1 MHQLTLCLFFHPPFF
16 PVCLTHSPPYSYA
29 PLSIYPSIFFM
40 YNQLSLSHTL
50 LKPLKPHAPLSLEG
64 HPYNSLASEVCP
76 PQKNLPS
83 HLWPIVSRN
92 LYTSF
97 LFSLCTTTLYHAC
110 IHSHSYSSLPF
121 HTHTHTSVPTPSS
134 VFTSCRHTPTH
145 SHTGGFSSTLP
156 VWLHT
161 SSWITCYTTS
171 PVMHSCATVPL
182 VWLTLISFLP

>member
-29 PLSIYPSIFFM
+29 PLSIYPSIFF
-40 YNQLSLSHTL
+40 YVQPTVPLPHTAQAL
-50 LKPLKPHAPLSLEG
+50 ETPRPSQSSEG

-76 PQKNLPS
+76 PPKELTQPSMAYCLQKPIHLLFILTLHHHPLPCMYT
-83 HLWPIVSRN
+83 LTFI
-92 LYTSF
+92 LITSF
-97 LFSLCTTTLYHAC
+97 S
-110 IHSHSYSSLPF
+110 
-121 HTHTHTSVPTPSS
+121 HTHTSVPTPSS